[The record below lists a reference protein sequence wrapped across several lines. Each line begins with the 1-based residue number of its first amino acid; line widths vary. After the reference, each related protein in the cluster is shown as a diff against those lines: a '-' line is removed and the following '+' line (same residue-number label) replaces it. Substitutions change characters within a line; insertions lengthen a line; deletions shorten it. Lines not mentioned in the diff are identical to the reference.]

1 MSTAPIQPSGIPPA
15 DQVLLPESNDVI
27 VDGVAPELMIYAVHL
42 AYIHWL
48 LFGVPLIIT
57 SGKDGKHA
65 PGSLHY
71 VGRALDFRTRDL
83 AADEVLLFLLVVMYS
98 APARKMAV
106 FDERALPGE
115 PHLHVEFH
123 G

>member
-1 MSTAPIQPSGIPPA
+1 MSTAPVEPSGIPPA
-15 DQVLLPESNDVI
+15 DQVLLPESNEVVI
-27 VDGVAPELMIYAVHL
+27 DGVAPELMQYAVHL
-42 AYIHWL
+42 AYLHWL
-48 LFGVPLIIT
+48 LFGAPLIIT

-71 VGRALDFRTRDL
+71 VGCALDFRTRDM
-83 AADEVLLFLLVVMYS
+83 APDEALLFFMAVLYS

-115 PHLHVEFH
+115 PHLHVEYH